1 MMINKDKFFKI
12 ALVIAIILLV
22 VLVYLSFIDKAKAI
36 KNPYYAV
43 YLRTGDMYFG
53 KISKFPKFTLS
64 DVWFLQANLNEQ
76 GGFNLTEFDK
86 AIFGPSDEIEINKD
100 DIVWISKL
108 RDESEVVKYIQ
119 GDITGVTP
127 QVETPQTQA
136 PQTEMPQNESLQG
149 EMPEE

>member
-1 MMINKDKFFKI
+1 MMNKDKFFKI
-12 ALVIAIILLV
+12 ALIVAIILLII
-22 VLVYLSFIDKAKAI
+22 LIYLSFIDKATVI

-64 DVWFLQANLNEQ
+64 DVWFLQPNLDEQ
-76 GGFNLTEFDK
+76 GGINLIKFDK
-86 AIFGPSDEIEINKD
+86 AIFGPSDKIEINED
-100 DIVWISKL
+100 NIVWISKL

-119 GDITGVTP
+119 GDITGGTP
-127 QVETPQTQA
+127 QVEAPQTQA
-136 PQTEMPQNESLQG
+136 PQAEMPQNESPQG